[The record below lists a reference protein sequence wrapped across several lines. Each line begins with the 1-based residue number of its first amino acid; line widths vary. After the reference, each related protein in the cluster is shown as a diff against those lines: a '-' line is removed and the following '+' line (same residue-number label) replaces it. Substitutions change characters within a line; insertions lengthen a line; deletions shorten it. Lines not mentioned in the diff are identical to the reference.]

1 MSVKQFPCK
10 SCGAAFEYTPGT
22 THLTCPYCGSE
33 NAIPQSEQEIA
44 EQDFHATL
52 AQLASTHTVE
62 RSATVTCQSCDAE
75 FTLAPNTR
83 ADECPFCGSAVI
95 SEPGEHE
102 QLPPVALLPFKLN
115 ARDARKQFANWL
127 QKLWFAPDKV
137 KQYARADDGF
147 SGIYLPYWTF
157 DSRTVSVYRGQ
168 RGDDYYVQ
176 TRGPDG
182 KTRREKRTRWHTV
195 SGTVGR
201 VFDDVLVVAS
211 ESLPKTYVERL
222 EPWDLGELTP
232 YSQEYLS
239 GFRAETYQIGL
250 EQGYQH
256 ARSQMEA
263 LIRQDVKRDIGGDK
277 QRIQNI
283 STQYDNITFKHILLP
298 VYMAAYRYRDK
309 VYRFVINGRTGEVQ
323 GERPYSWVKIGL
335 AALFAA
341 ALIGG
346 LVYILNQSQ

>member
-1 MSVKQFPCK
+1 MTVRQFPCN

-22 THLTCPYCGSE
+22 NHLSCPYCGSE
-33 NAIPQSEQEIA
+33 NTIPQSEQDIQ

-52 AQLASTHTVE
+52 AQLAASHTVE

-83 ADECPFCGSAVI
+83 ADECPFCGSAVV

-102 QLPPVALLPFKLN
+102 QIQPDAILPFKLDARA
-115 ARDARKQFANWL
+115 ARDRFKEWL

-137 KQYARADDGF
+137 KRYARAEDGF

-157 DSRTVSVYRGQ
+157 DSRTVSVYQGQ
-168 RGDDYYVQ
+168 RGDDYYVE
-176 TRGPDG
+176 TEGADG
-182 KTRREKRTRWHTV
+182 KPRREKRTDWTWV
-195 SGTVGR
+195 SSTVGR

-211 ESLPKTYVERL
+211 DSLPKHYADRL
-222 EPWDLGELTP
+222 APWELDQLVP

-250 EQGYQH
+250 EQGYEQ
-256 ARSQMEA
+256 ARQKMDQQ
-263 LIRQDVKRDIGGDK
+263 IRADVRRDIGGDQ
-277 QRIQNI
+277 QRIHNI
-283 STQYDNITFKHILLP
+283 STQYDNITFKHVLLP
-298 VYMAAYRYRDK
+298 VYIAAYRYKDK
-309 VYRFVINGRTGEVQ
+309 IYRFVINGRTGEVQ

-335 AALFAA
+335 LLAAIAA
-341 ALIGG
+341 VIAG
-346 LVYILNQSQ
+346 LVYWFKA